1 VCGYFPVE
9 SIQIHAPHIAP
20 DAGFFLR
27 SAVALAEELSSGDP
41 LAVDGA
47 LTHLATGTRTQGGW
61 WN

>member
-9 SIQIHAPHIAP
+9 SHIAP